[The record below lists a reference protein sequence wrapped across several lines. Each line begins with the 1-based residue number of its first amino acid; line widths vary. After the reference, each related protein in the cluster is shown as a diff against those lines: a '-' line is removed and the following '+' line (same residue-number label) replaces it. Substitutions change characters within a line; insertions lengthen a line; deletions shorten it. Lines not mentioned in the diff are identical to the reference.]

1 MRSVGKLRPFR
12 SWYGCHPSVHSTHL
26 TDTYLVP
33 GFGWVLDTVDS
44 SKIQRCS
51 LCHLGTWPP
60 ACVSSWYSMRCGAE
74 NIHTAALEASRGETI
89 STWRRERIVMA
100 SQKGEFHFSR
110 KLKVDQA
117 FLRSWRHSRLK
128 ELNGQRQV
136 GRKLRHWFGD
146 RHPAESGSHATYVAD
161 MDYSVEH
168 FPDLV
173 LGHCLP
179 GWWWVFQIKV
189 FTGKNSPCPKTFGK
203 HWILYC
209 TLSKTQYLLT

>member
-12 SWYGCHPSVHSTHL
+12 SWYGH
-26 TDTYLVP
+26 
-33 GFGWVLDTVDS
+33 
-44 SKIQRCS
+44 CS
-51 LCHLGTWPP
+51 LCPFNTSYWYLLGTWLWLSVRHCGQVPRSKDAVFCHLGTWPP

-89 STWRRERIVMA
+89 STWSEGKD
-100 SQKGEFHFSR
+100 SYGFTEGGFHFSR

-128 ELNGQRQV
+128 ELNG
-136 GRKLRHWFGD
+136 KD
-146 RHPAESGSHATYVAD
+146 RWAGSLITGLGIGILLSVALMQHMWQTWLFCRAFSRPGSGALSTRMV
-161 MDYSVEH
+161 MSISNKSVYRE
-168 FPDLV
+168 
-173 LGHCLP
+173 
-179 GWWWVFQIKV
+179 
-189 FTGKNSPCPKTFGK
+189 NSPCPKTFGK